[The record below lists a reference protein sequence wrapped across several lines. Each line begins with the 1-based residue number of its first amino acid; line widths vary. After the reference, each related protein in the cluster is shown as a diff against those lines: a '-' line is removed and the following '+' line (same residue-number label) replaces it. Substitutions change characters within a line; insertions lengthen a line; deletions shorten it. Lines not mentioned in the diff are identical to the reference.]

1 MFDFAWS
8 EIIVI
13 GAVALVV
20 IGPKD
25 LPRALRTA
33 GVMVRRARTLAREFQ
48 NSVEEMVRESELEDV
63 RKSVR
68 EATTGLEPRQMP
80 ENRISAS
87 HEVTQMAEPEP
98 PPDPLPHP
106 PPEP

>member
-8 EIIVI
+8 EIMVI

-33 GVMVRRARTLAREFQ
+33 GVMVRKARHLAREFQ
-48 NSVEEMVRESELEDV
+48 NSVEEMVRESGLDEV
-63 RKSVR
+63 RRSIR
-68 EATTGLEPRQMP
+68 EVTGQIDAQPMP
-80 ENRISAS
+80 ENRISAAA
-87 HEVTQMAEPEP
+87 ETTAMAEPP
-98 PPDPLPHP
+98 PL
-106 PPEP
+106 